1 MDRVEYQPF
10 IAQPH
15 AQTERGEK
23 VVFEDV
29 GRIADQP
36 EVGEPED
43 GDAESQ
49 RLIGGENDRFGVEDH
64 AVGADDMLFEGLQ
77 SVGAGESDAFV
88 AARAAVPPLGVV
100 EGEELADAA
109 APEEEQVGEPPQ
121 IDIHGTAVPHAVVEV
136 DVASQRESAHDVAHA
151 AEASGLVAHSQV
163 HGIVEFAPRIARRQ
177 LGFVARRQVLAASE
191 SVDHVGRV
199 EFFAVESRPDQQGV
213 LIVQRRVEMRSHEG
227 PPADAAVVV
236 ASREVD
242 ARTDPPQVAGVAAPG
257 VEVPLLDQQRGVL
270 LDHVAFGFD
279 VAVREADLVVGG
291 LDEFLAQPH
300 VERRVVEVASGGELR
315 GVEAPQHVGDFVF
328 DHVAAVGEVLAAEV
342 GHEFELVA
350 PAEDVGVGE
359 PDHRPAFG
367 IPSSVN
373 RDGPAVARGDGQV
386 DARRVEGVGQHRDV
400 DVGDVAA

>member
-1 MDRVEYQPF
+1 
-10 IAQPH
+10 
-15 AQTERGEK
+15 
-23 VVFEDV
+23 
-29 GRIADQP
+29 
-36 EVGEPED
+36 
-43 GDAESQ
+43 
-49 RLIGGENDRFGVEDH
+49 
-64 AVGADDMLFEGLQ
+64 
-77 SVGAGESDAFV
+77 
-88 AARAAVPPLGVV
+88 
-100 EGEELADAA
+100 
-109 APEEEQVGEPPQ
+109 
-121 IDIHGTAVPHAVVEV
+121 
-136 DVASQRESAHDVAHA
+136 
-151 AEASGLVAHSQV
+151 
-163 HGIVEFAPRIARRQ
+163 
-177 LGFVARRQVLAASE
+177 
-191 SVDHVGRV
+191 
-199 EFFAVESRPDQQGV
+199 
-213 LIVQRRVEMRSHEG
+213 MRSHQR

-242 ARTDPPQVAGVAAPG
+242 ARTDPPQVAGIAAPG

-300 VERRVVEVASGGELR
+300 VERRVVEVAPGGELR
-315 GVEAPQHVGDFVF
+315 GVEAPQYVGDFVF

-359 PDHRPAFG
+359 SDHRPAFG

-400 DVGDVAA
+400 DVGDVAARADQLFVAHDQFRIERVARFEKQVAADDTFAGEAVGLVGGAFEPVASGVEDLPAVDGDFRSRVAAGGFRRSRGRSWWCRGRVSRKASCRACAARRGGWFSTRCCRKDAGCGPRRRDSTPGRCRG